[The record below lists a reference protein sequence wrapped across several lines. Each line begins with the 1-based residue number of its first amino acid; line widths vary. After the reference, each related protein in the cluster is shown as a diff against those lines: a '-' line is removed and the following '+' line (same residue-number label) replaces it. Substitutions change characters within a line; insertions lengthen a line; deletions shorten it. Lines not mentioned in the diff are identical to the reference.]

1 MPVDSSQVVVAF
13 AVFAG
18 AVVSGFAGFAFS
30 AVAGAILFH
39 VLPPR
44 EAVPFMM
51 ACSLCLQLVSL
62 VSLRSHMQWLRAV
75 PLVAGGLMGL
85 VPGLWLLER
94 VDVTVFRIGFGVF
107 LAAYAAYM
115 LARPVLRATEE
126 KPATLRDGAVG
137 FAGGVVGSLT
147 AMPGAVLTI
156 WSDWCGVPKDRQR
169 GLVQPYIAAMQV
181 AALVLLAYRRGV
193 SETLVGLLGPS
204 LVPLAAGG
212 AVGLALFGSVD
223 ERLFRRAV
231 LCALLAS
238 GLSFFAYR

>member
-1 MPVDSSQVVVAF
+1 MAIEPSQVLVAL
-13 AVFAG
+13 AVFSG
-18 AVVSGFAGFAFS
+18 ALVSGFAGFAFS
-30 AVAGAILFH
+30 AVAGAILLH

-51 ACSLCLQLVSL
+51 ACSLCLQAVSL
-62 VSLRSHMQWLRAV
+62 VSLRSRMQWRRAV
-75 PLVAGGLMGL
+75 PLVAGGLVGL

-94 VDVTVFRIGFGVF
+94 VDVTVFRVGFGVF

-115 LARPVLRATEE
+115 LARPALRSTQQTPGA
-126 KPATLRDGAVG
+126 LRDGAVG

-156 WSDWCGVPKDRQR
+156 WCDLCGFPKDRQR

-181 AALVLLAYRRGV
+181 AALGLLVSRRGV
-193 SETLVGLLGPS
+193 SDALMGLLGPS

-231 LCALLAS
+231 LCALLLS
-238 GLSFFAYR
+238 GLSYFAYR